1 MLEEDEPDLTEVA
14 NNKVLSAILQDAERQ
29 ITTKVIKYCAGLLKV
44 KATAYCYDGFQV
56 LREGW
61 EPAMIG
67 RINKYV
73 GGPSGWRQTESPVLK
88 EYINI

>member
-1 MLEEDEPDLTEVA
+1 MA
-14 NNKVLSAILQDAERQ
+14 NNKILSAILQDAERQ
-29 ITTKVIKYCAGLLKV
+29 ILSKVMKYCADLLKV
-44 KATAYCYDGFQV
+44 QVTAYCYDGFQV